1 MGNELVRTSKHEV
14 KFANAGKQS
23 DLCAFIDEYRRVADL
38 ILSDIWTNGYKW
50 GHNGVNHEFNIQH
63 NKLQFPSFIDYNN
76 YSIATTLSARALSS
90 LVTQLCGIIKAEVE
104 KQRKRVYMLDKLKE
118 EGTTKK
124 QRALLVRKLKQ
135 NIPVKPNV
143 AHINPELSSKCT
155 EWIASEGHFGGFL
168 RLRSIFRDKT
178 EILIPIKY
186 HKQSNKLMSKGI
198 RMNSF
203 LIGKHNVNVRWSIPK
218 PNNKSSG
225 VSVGAD
231 QGMKDILTL
240 SDKQTTPKADKHGHT
255 LHSVLETL
263 SKRKRGSNAFKRSQT
278 HRENFINWS
287 INQLNIDNIQ
297 EIKLED
303 IWNIGYKS
311 GKSRIMSHWTNTLIR
326 DKVEKV
332 CEENGVRLTRMS
344 PTYRSQRCSCCGV
357 VRKANRKG
365 KIYSCKLCGYE
376 ADADYNASLN
386 LAIDLPEIPYV
397 LRKKNMN
404 RGNGFIWNEAGF
416 FDFSGRH
423 LEFLPP
429 VEPIDAI

>member
-1 MGNELVRTSKHEV
+1 MSTNIVRSSKHEV
-14 KFANAGKQS
+14 KFANIGKRN
-23 DLCAFIDEYRRVADL
+23 DLSVFIDEYRRVADV
-38 ILSDIWTNGYKW
+38 ILTDIWDNGYIW
-50 GHNGVNHEFNIQH
+50 TQNNTTHTFNIKE
-63 NKLQFPSFIDYNN
+63 NKLYFPSFIDYNHYN
-76 YSIATTLSARALSS
+76 IETILTARALSS

-104 KQRKRVYMLDKLKE
+104 KQRKRVFMLEKLKE

-124 QRALLVRKLKQ
+124 QRVLLVRNLKQ
-135 NIPVKPNV
+135 NIPVKPNLSN
-143 AHINPELSSKCT
+143 INPELSSKCT
-155 EWIASEGHFGGFL
+155 EWIDSSGHFGGFL
-168 RLRSIFRDKT
+168 RLKSIFTNKT

-186 HKQSNKLMSKGI
+186 HKHSNKLMSKGT

-203 LIGKHNVNVRWSIPK
+203 LIGKNNVNVRWSIQK
-218 PNNKSSG
+218 PDNKSSG
-225 VSVGAD
+225 ISVGAD
-231 QGMKDILTL
+231 QGMKDLLTL

-263 SKRKRGSNAFKRSQT
+263 SRKKKGSNAFKRSQM

-287 INQLNIDNIQ
+287 INQLNIKNIQ

-303 IWNIGYKS
+303 ILNIGYKS

-344 PTYRSQRCSCCGV
+344 PTYRSQRCSGCGV

-365 KIYSCKLCGYE
+365 KIYSCKHCGYE
-376 ADADYNASLN
+376 ADADYNASCN
-386 LAIDLPEIPYV
+386 LAIDLPEIPYA

-416 FDFSGRH
+416 FDFSGRQ

-429 VEPIDAI
+429 VELDDK